1 MVDSGA
7 SSVGRCASIARATSA
22 AASDGET
29 LLCDG
34 GSHPESCVVVIR
46 LVPLH
51 RFDGGAL
58 DETCEQVGARIRSLG
73 RTTEGLAGGFEGAG
87 ATRRR
92 GGAPWPMAEAGVA
105 VWCCRWR
112 EGGRRVNRLEDTR
125 TSIGPFACTLSPSR
139 ASTCTVSPSC
149 SSTCSPSPFPLSFSG
164 GGTVLALSSSGGG
177 GTVFGADQPSDLS
190 GSPVHACGYGY
201 GYG

>member
-7 SSVGRCASIARATSA
+7 SSVGRCASIARARSA

-73 RTTEGLAGGFEGAG
+73 RTTGGLAGGFEGAG
-87 ATRRR
+87 ATI
-92 GGAPWPMAEAGVA
+92 GGEGERPCPWLWQAWPCGAAAGERAAA
-105 VWCCRWR
+105 V
-112 EGGRRVNRLEDTR
+112 
-125 TSIGPFACTLSPSR
+125 
-139 ASTCTVSPSC
+139 STGLRILVP
-149 SSTCSPSPFPLSFSG
+149 
-164 GGTVLALSSSGGG
+164 
-177 GTVFGADQPSDLS
+177 Q
-190 GSPVHACGYGY
+190 
-201 GYG
+201 